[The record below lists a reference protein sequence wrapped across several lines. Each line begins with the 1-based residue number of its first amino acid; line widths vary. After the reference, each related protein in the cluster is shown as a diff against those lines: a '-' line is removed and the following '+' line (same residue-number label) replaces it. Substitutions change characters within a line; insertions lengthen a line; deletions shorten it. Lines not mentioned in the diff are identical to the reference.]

1 MEAVI
6 VTVHS
11 LATRGIRGQDS
22 SGGLPSSGVWDSELP
37 GTCYARKEVLKDEF
51 GGWGCLKDPGANSTG
66 LPLVKLVTIGASEK
80 MIVTECKLWNK

>member
-22 SGGLPSSGVWDSELP
+22 SGGLPSSGVWDSGLP

-51 GGWGCLKDPGANSTG
+51 GGGG
-66 LPLVKLVTIGASEK
+66 V
-80 MIVTECKLWNK
+80 